1 MKNFL
6 IGLNIVLLL
15 AVGVLYY
22 LFFSAKKADSKPS
35 MANLVSDSAAV
46 GTGSV
51 KMVYFESDSLEK
63 QYEYYKEVRS
73 ALRQKDEENV
83 RKLTNL
89 RNEFNNTVK
98 GYQQKGSSMTQNE
111 QTQAQQTLQQ
121 MESEYQNTAQQQQQ
135 DMQAESMRRLQ
146 EVKMKIQ
153 DFLKDYAKEK
163 GFVFVFGT
171 NEYDYLYYKDPSRDI
186 TADVVRLLNERYK
199 AEKSAKKK

>member
-1 MKNFL
+1 
-6 IGLNIVLLL
+6 
-15 AVGVLYY
+15 
-22 LFFSAKKADSKPS
+22 